1 MQKKLFLCCTVAI
14 ALFACEKQAKNTLS
28 EGDAITGGTLQTG
41 GGTSPSGPTLTGLS
55 CNTRWDYTNYNFAG
69 IGANVAKTMS
79 GNYQQIN
86 QPKLMIEG
94 SIPDAKTM
102 WLSLETM
109 KAFIWKIEQAIC
121 NKGCSNNL
129 NVGVRIYFGR
139 YPTAS
144 VMASTPDLSGLP
156 ASYQQHHTAFLVP
169 TYQDPANPSVQWDF
183 DPWHWGTSNC
193 APTSFRNWF
202 NGAEGRDPFGVEKS
216 LILTL
221 SEQQFF
227 PSFNT
232 NTILNH
238 GGLIP
243 PDPETGI
250 GF

>member
-169 TYQDPANPSVQWDF
+169 TYQDPANPPREEEVMARRGAAS
-183 DPWHWGTSNC
+183 P
-193 APTSFRNWF
+193 AP
-202 NGAEGRDPFGVEKS
+202 
-216 LILTL
+216 
-221 SEQQFF
+221 
-227 PSFNT
+227 
-232 NTILNH
+232 
-238 GGLIP
+238 
-243 PDPETGI
+243 
-250 GF
+250 